1 MDLWWEKISQ
11 ANNSDGIMKVRGNQ
25 SIMINVK

>member
-1 MDLWWEKISQ
+1 MDLWWEKISYV
-11 ANNSDGIMKVRGNQ
+11 NNNDGIMKVRGNQ